1 MSDTLVVAAIDF
13 GTTFSSWGFS
23 FKHEFDL
30 DPTKVTA
37 KQWSGLESTISLKG
51 PTTILINP
59 DGKTID
65 SFGFDAETKYAELAE
80 ENQHQKWYYFKRF
93 KMQLFDKIGLQRDF
107 TIEDAT
113 GKSLTARTV
122 FSLSIKYLKD
132 DLMDMTKRRVLDEHL
147 REDDIKWVL
156 TVPAIW
162 NDVAKQFMREAAEDA
177 GIKAENLVIALE
189 PEAASLYCR
198 HIPTTISDN
207 SLSKLKPGNKYL
219 ILDAG
224 GGTVDITVHEITKNG
239 NLKEIYKA
247 NGGDWGGTKV
257 DQAFEDL
264 ISEIAGPGVMEKFK
278 EDYMDAYLDLMKAF
292 EVKKRETKKGKPVAF
307 KIPVALMDLAEDMT
321 GEKIRNTISK
331 SKHQECIR
339 LTGDKLRLDCDII
352 YGVFEKSI
360 KSINDHLHKLFENPE
375 VAICDAILMVGG
387 YSESPLL
394 QESIKENFSS
404 KKIIVPTDAGL
415 AVLKGAVIYGHN
427 PTLIAQ
433 RVCKYTYGIE
443 TTHTQN
449 SACNHPPTKVIN
461 MNGKPK
467 CDGIFSSHI
476 RAGDIVN
483 LGEEIR
489 EQIYHPPEP
498 NATAISI
505 TIYCTSKRY
514 PDLVTEAGCYKLG
527 NVDIPMPDTTGGC
540 DRQIGVSFLFG
551 GTEIE
556 VKVRDITTGTQ
567 KRISVTFWG

>member
-13 GTTFSSWGFS
+13 GTTFSTWGFS

-80 ENQHQKWYYFKRF
+80 ENQHKQWYFFKRF

-113 GKSLTARTV
+113 GKSLKARTV

-132 DLMDMTKRRVLDEHL
+132 DLMYMTKRKVLDEHL

-162 NDVAKQFMREAAEDA
+162 NDVAKQFMRELQKKA
-177 GIKAENLVIALE
+177 GIDTENLTIALE

-198 HIPTTISDN
+198 HIPTTRSDN
-207 SLSKLKPGNKYL
+207 SLSQLRPGNTYL

-224 GGTVDITVHEITKNG
+224 GGTVDITVHEITESG

-257 DQAFEDL
+257 DEAFEDL
-264 ISEIAGPGVMEKFK
+264 ISEITGTGVMEKFK
-278 EDYMDAYLDLMKAF
+278 VDYMDEYLDLMRAF
-292 EVKKRETKKGKPVAF
+292 EVKKRETKKGKHVAF
-307 KIPVALMDLAEDMT
+307 KIPVSLMNLVVDIT
-321 GEKIRNTISK
+321 GEKLQNTISK
-331 SKHQECIR
+331 SKHEKSIR
-339 LTGDKLRLDCDII
+339 LSGDKLRLDHDII
-352 YGVFEKSI
+352 YGVFEQSI
-360 KSINDHLHKLFENPE
+360 GSIIDHLNKLFEDPE
-375 VAICDAILMVGG
+375 VANCESILMVGG

-394 QESIKENFSS
+394 QESIKENFPD

-443 TTHTQN
+443 TTHEKKST
-449 SACNHPPTKVIN
+449 CIHPQTEVRYW
-461 MNGKPK
+461 NGKPH
-467 CDGIFSSHI
+467 CDKMFTTHV
-476 RAGDIVN
+476 RTGDIVN
-483 LGEEIR
+483 LGEELR
-489 EQIYHPPEP
+489 EQIYHPTEP
-498 NATAISI
+498 YDTRVSI
-505 TIYCTSKRY
+505 TIYCTQKRY
-514 PDLVTEAGCYKLG
+514 PDLVTETDCYKLG
-527 NVDIPMPDTTGGC
+527 NIDIPMPDTTGGC

-556 VKVRDITTGTQ
+556 VKANDKTTGSQ
-567 KRISVTFWG
+567 KRISVSFWG

>member
-51 PTTILINP
+51 PTTILIHP

-80 ENQHQKWYYFKRF
+80 ENQHKEWYFFKRF
-93 KMQLFDKIGLQRDF
+93 KMLLFDKIGLQRDF

-113 GKSLTARTV
+113 GKSLKARTV
-122 FSLSIKYLKD
+122 FTLSIKYLKD
-132 DLMDMTKRRVLDEHL
+132 DLMDMTKRKVLDEHL

-177 GIKAENLVIALE
+177 GIKAENLAIALE
-189 PEAASLYCR
+189 PEVASLYCQ
-198 HIPTTISDN
+198 HIPTTIIDN
-207 SLSKLKPGNKYL
+207 SLSKLKPGNRYL

-224 GGTVDITVHEITKNG
+224 GGTVDITVHEITNNG

-264 ISEIAGPGVMEKFK
+264 ISEITGTSVMEQFK
-278 EDYMDAYLDLMKAF
+278 EDNMDAYLDLMKAF
-292 EVKKRETKKGKPVAF
+292 EVKKRETQKGKHVAF
-307 KIPVALMDLAEDMT
+307 KIPVALMNLTEDVT
-321 GEKIRNTISK
+321 GETIRNTISQ
-331 SKHQECIR
+331 SKHQKSIR
-339 LTGDKLRLDCDII
+339 LSGDKLRLDFDII

-360 KSINDHLHKLFENPE
+360 ESIIHHLHKLFENPE

-387 YSESPLL
+387 YSESSLL

-427 PTLIAQ
+427 PALIAQ
-433 RVCKYTYGIE
+433 RVCKYTYGNGGVHNYSTNCKHRPARKSFENDIE
-443 TTHTQN
+443 R
-449 SACNHPPTKVIN
+449 CN
-461 MNGKPK
+461 
-467 CDGIFSSHI
+467 DIFYAHV
-476 RAGDIVN
+476 RAGDIIK
-483 LGEEIR
+483 LGDECKAK
-489 EQIYHPPEP
+489 QFYPLEP
-498 NATAISI
+498 LQESI
-505 TIYCTSKRY
+505 TFDIYCTKEKN
-514 PDLVTEAGCYKLG
+514 PELVTDTDCVKLG
-527 NVDIPMPDTTGGC
+527 SVTIPMLDTTGGC
-540 DRQIGVSFLFG
+540 SRSVDVSFLFG

-556 VKVRDITTGTQ
+556 VKVRNPREGTVREL
-567 KRISVTFWG
+567 KVSFWG